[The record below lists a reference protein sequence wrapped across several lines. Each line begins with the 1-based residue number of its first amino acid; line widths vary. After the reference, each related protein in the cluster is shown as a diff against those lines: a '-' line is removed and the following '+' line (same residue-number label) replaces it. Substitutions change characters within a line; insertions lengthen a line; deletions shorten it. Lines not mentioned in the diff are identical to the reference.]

1 MYSVVLA
8 TVMSLNTTAPDFGGL
23 FGRGRMGCFGG
34 CMGCYGGCT
43 GCYGGCMGCYGC
55 AGCYGVV
62 DCGCTPSHDAGFGMP
77 MAQMGSGPMPG
88 FGEYGAPMPMMPQM
102 TGPGLGES
110 VGPPTIPTIPT
121 IPGESPAPP
130 LAGAAGGY
138 SVPPNAAL
146 IVVTMPPDGKL
157 FANGLPIEGTGSVRV
172 FQTPPLEPGKQ
183 YEYEMQISL
192 ERGGKKYEPKDVA
205 KFRVGERVN
214 VEFGEPGPMGGTSAR
229 FTVNKPAGSSL
240 TVEGKPVTLADGS
253 IFRSPP
259 LESGRTYYYTLEL
272 EVWRGG
278 QRETLTRNVAF
289 RAGES
294 VKVDFAS
301 ATAR

>member
-8 TVMSLNTTAPDFGGL
+8 AALSMNTTAPDFGGL
-23 FGRGRMGCFGG
+23 FRRDRLA
-34 CMGCYGGCT
+34 CYGGCL
-43 GCYGGCMGCYGC
+43 GCYGC

-62 DCGCTPSHDAGFGMP
+62 DCGCAPSYGAGWATPMPHMDAG
-77 MAQMGSGPMPG
+77 AMPG
-88 FGEYGAPMPMMPQM
+88 FGVYGGPMPTMPPLA
-102 TGPGLGES
+102 GPSFGEG
-110 VGPPTIPTIPT
+110 VAPPTIPAIPN

-146 IVVTMPPDGKL
+146 IVVTMPPDGRL
-157 FANGLPIEGTGSVRV
+157 LANGQPIAGTGSVRV
-172 FQTPPLEPGKQ
+172 FQTPPLEPGREYD
-183 YEYEMQISL
+183 YEIQISL
-192 ERGGKKYEPKDVA
+192 ERGGKKYEPKEVTK
-205 KFRVGERVN
+205 KFRAGERVN

-229 FTVNKPAGSSL
+229 FTIRMPGGSSL
-240 TVEGKPVTLADGS
+240 TVEGRPVSLADGS
-253 IFRSPP
+253 SFQTPP
-259 LESGRTYYYTLEL
+259 LEKDRTYYYTLEL

-294 VKVDFAS
+294 VKVDFA
-301 ATAR
+301 AAPTR

>member
-1 MYSVVLA
+1 MYSIVLA
-8 TVMSLNTTAPDFGGL
+8 AALSVNTTAPDFGGL
-23 FGRGRMGCFGG
+23 FRRDRLA
-34 CMGCYGGCT
+34 
-43 GCYGGCMGCYGC
+43 CYGGCMGCYGC

-62 DCGCTPSHDAGFGMP
+62 DCGCATSYGAGWGTPMTHMEGGAMPDFGV
-77 MAQMGSGPMPG
+77 
-88 FGEYGAPMPMMPQM
+88 YGAPQPMLPPMA
-102 TGPGLGES
+102 GPSFGE
-110 VGPPTIPTIPT
+110 GGAPPTIPSIPN

-157 FANGLPIEGTGSVRV
+157 LANGKPIEGTGSVRV
-172 FQTPPLEPGKQ
+172 FQTPPLEPGKEYD
-183 YEYEMQISL
+183 YEIQISL
-192 ERGGKKYEPKDVA
+192 DRGGKKYEPKEVTK
-205 KFRVGERVN
+205 KFRAGERVN

-229 FTVNKPAGSSL
+229 FTINMPPKSSL
-240 TVEGKPVTLADGS
+240 TVEGKPVSLADGS
-253 IFRSPP
+253 SFRTPP

-278 QRETLTRNVAF
+278 QRETLSRNVAF

-294 VKVDFAS
+294 VKVDFA
-301 ATAR
+301 AAGGR